1 MIESRSESSL
11 PLPLKI
17 RGARGV
23 MKLDQGFAEG
33 KRMVPGPGKSSVKC
47 SARALASCKIR
58 STTLKGRTTDQGKG
72 QPDNEAGLK
81 LGFTEEKCF
90 QCLKPG
96 VVDPGRE

>member
-11 PLPLKI
+11 PPPLKI

-23 MKLDQGFAEG
+23 MKFDQGFAEG
-33 KRMVPGPGKSSVKC
+33 KRMVPGPGRKELRNPKPQILNRFRELRISV
-47 SARALASCKIR
+47 
-58 STTLKGRTTDQGKG
+58 RTNG

>member
-11 PLPLKI
+11 PPPL
-17 RGARGV
+17 RRLRRARGV
-23 MKLDQGFAEG
+23 MSPDQGAEG
-33 KRMVPGPGKSSVKC
+33 KRMVPGPGRKNYEIQSPESSTGLGN
-47 SARALASCKIR
+47 SGF
-58 STTLKGRTTDQGKG
+58 LKKG